1 MKISLLNLDIILMTK
16 MKEKMKMIIY
26 DLECPQC
33 KKRANL
39 DVVEMGFKKDTDGN

>member
-1 MKISLLNLDIILMTK
+1 
-16 MKEKMKMIIY
+16 MIIY

-39 DVVEMGFKKDTDGN
+39 DVIEMGFKKDENGSEL